1 MSDAFLTTR
10 RDALVI
16 LAGAAALP
24 TQAAPPK
31 FFMES
36 ELAQL
41 AKLVDV
47 ILPRTD
53 TPGAADAQ
61 VHVILD
67 ERCGANAALGAR
79 WRELLGRLSGD
90 AEAAVKAAVDTPDF
104 KLLKDSTI
112 DIYYATR
119 EGLRQELGWNANTYL
134 PEWKGCTHDEHR

>member
-1 MSDAFLTTR
+1 MSDGLLSTR
-10 RDALVI
+10 REALVI
-16 LAGAAALP
+16 LAGAAAVP
-24 TQAAPPK
+24 AQAATPK
-31 FFMES
+31 FLTDA

-61 VHVILD
+61 VHVIID
-67 ERCGANAALGAR
+67 ERCAANAGLGAR
-79 WRELLGRLSGD
+79 WRELLGRMSGD
-90 AEAAVKAAVDTPDF
+90 AEAAVKAAVETPDF

-112 DIYYATR
+112 DAYYATR

>member
-1 MSDAFLTTR
+1 MSTPASPTR

-24 TQAAPPK
+24 AQAAPPK
-31 FFMES
+31 FFSEA

-41 AKLVDV
+41 ARLVDV
-47 ILPRTD
+47 IIPRTD

-61 VHVILD
+61 AHLIID
-67 ERCGANAALGAR
+67 ERCGANAALGSR
-79 WRELLGRLSGD
+79 WRDLLGRMTGE

-112 DIYYATR
+112 DAYYSTR